1 MRYWMFNYW
10 IWDLSIYWVTYLIS
24 GKQMF
29 SPNIYEIMEIFKY
42 FHNNVVQFAHGF
54 I

>member
-1 MRYWMFNYW
+1 MR
-10 IWDLSIYWVTYLIS
+10 LEYLL
-24 GKQMF
+24 GNVFDFWF